1 MCCFFHQGA
10 NSGLLLSSEGGDYDF
25 MTLTMSPMS
34 LFGRKKKHH
43 SHLNHRQSK
52 VSGPNGDLSGVYRL
66 HPGAPGG
73 HFPED
78 CKDSCVYRWLPDGSE
93 VAKIELVVSC
103 PLILTIGSLC
113 RSSSL
118 SIIISTERRV
128 KQCTIRRNEVRKGLN
143 GGKNEEREKKNRVF
157 MDKHFYVKRIKDIL
171 LKRNCIGPY
180 LSGGRMTRA
189 GPTTASCLS
198 L

>member
-1 MCCFFHQGA
+1 MI
-10 NSGLLLSSEGGDYDF
+10 
-25 MTLTMSPMS
+25 MSAMS
-34 LFGRKKKHH
+34 LFNQSQKEKKTTAISIIANLRSLVLTEIYPESTDCTLEPLADIFRKTVKTPVFIGD
-43 SHLNHRQSK
+43 HLMDQRQQ
-52 VSGPNGDLSGVYRL
+52 RL
-66 HPGAPGG
+66 KQLH
-73 HFPED
+73 
-78 CKDSCVYRWLPDGSE
+78 
-93 VAKIELVVSC
+93 SC

-118 SIIISTERRV
+118 SIIISTKRRV
-128 KQCTIRRNEVRKGLN
+128 KQCIIRRNEVRKGLN
-143 GGKNEEREKKNRVF
+143 GGKNEEREKKIRVF

-171 LKRNCIGPY
+171 LKRNCIGLY